1 MSRIQQRFEQLQRQG
16 RKGLIP
22 YICAGDPASDL
33 TVPLMHTL
41 AQAGCDVIEL
51 GVPFSDPM
59 ADGPVIQ
66 RATERAIKNGVGLR
80 QVLDMVRE
88 FRQTDSTTPV
98 VLMGYANP
106 IEHLGKAEFARR
118 AKEVGVDGVL
128 VVDYPPEECEDFAQ
142 TMQAN
147 GIDPI
152 FLLAPTSTDE
162 RIAMV
167 AQHARGYLYYVSLK
181 GITGAGNLDVDSVAA
196 KLPLIK
202 RHTSVPVGV
211 GFGIKD
217 AATAQAVGRV
227 ADAVVVGSRLIQALE
242 SVPPDQALK
251 TIADV
256 VGGMRRALDELKLN
270 KEAA

>member
-1 MSRIQQRFEQLQRQG
+1 
-16 RKGLIP
+16 
-22 YICAGDPASDL
+22 
-33 TVPLMHTL
+33 
-41 AQAGCDVIEL
+41 
-51 GVPFSDPM
+51 
-59 ADGPVIQ
+59 
-66 RATERAIKNGVGLR
+66 
-80 QVLDMVRE
+80 
-88 FRQTDSTTPV
+88 
-98 VLMGYANP
+98 
-106 IEHLGKAEFARR
+106 
-118 AKEVGVDGVL
+118 
-128 VVDYPPEECEDFAQ
+128 
-142 TMQAN
+142 MQAN

-202 RHTSVPVGV
+202 QHTSVPVGV

>member
-1 MSRIQQRFEQLQRQG
+1 
-16 RKGLIP
+16 
-22 YICAGDPASDL
+22 
-33 TVPLMHTL
+33 
-41 AQAGCDVIEL
+41 
-51 GVPFSDPM
+51 
-59 ADGPVIQ
+59 
-66 RATERAIKNGVGLR
+66 
-80 QVLDMVRE
+80 
-88 FRQTDSTTPV
+88 
-98 VLMGYANP
+98 
-106 IEHLGKAEFARR
+106 
-118 AKEVGVDGVL
+118 

-142 TMQAN
+142 TMQDH

>member
-1 MSRIQQRFEQLQRQG
+1 
-16 RKGLIP
+16 
-22 YICAGDPASDL
+22 
-33 TVPLMHTL
+33 
-41 AQAGCDVIEL
+41 
-51 GVPFSDPM
+51 
-59 ADGPVIQ
+59 
-66 RATERAIKNGVGLR
+66 
-80 QVLDMVRE
+80 
-88 FRQTDSTTPV
+88 
-98 VLMGYANP
+98 
-106 IEHLGKAEFARR
+106 
-118 AKEVGVDGVL
+118 

-202 RHTSVPVGV
+202 QHTSVPVGV